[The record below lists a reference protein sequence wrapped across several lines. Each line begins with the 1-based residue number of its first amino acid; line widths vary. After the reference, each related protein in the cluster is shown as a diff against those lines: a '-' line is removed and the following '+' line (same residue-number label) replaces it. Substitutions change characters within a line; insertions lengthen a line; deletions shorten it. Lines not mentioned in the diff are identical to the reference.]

1 VAVESAKFGLP
12 EVKRGIFPFQV
23 MATLEP
29 LMSAR
34 DLLDLCIRA
43 KVIDAQEAKRIGIV
57 SEVVPADKL
66 ESTVQKLTNEIKEQ
80 SPTAIRL
87 GLKAFQEMKSK
98 NAAEKHQ
105 FLHAMLM
112 QCLQSKD
119 TAEGLKAFK
128 EKRKAV
134 WVGE

>member
-1 VAVESAKFGLP
+1 LKSAKFGLP

-34 DLLDLCIRA
+34 QLLDLCLRA
-43 KVIDAQEAKRIGIV
+43 KTLTAQEAKEIGLV
-57 SEVVPADKL
+57 SVVVQADNL
-66 ESTVQKLTNEIKEQ
+66 ETTVQQLVADIKEQ
-80 SPTAIRL
+80 SPTALRL

-98 NAAEKHQ
+98 NADDKHKY
-105 FLHAMLM
+105 LHAMLM

-119 TAEGLKAFK
+119 AAEGLLAFK
-128 EKRKAV
+128 EKRKAN
-134 WVGE
+134 WTGN